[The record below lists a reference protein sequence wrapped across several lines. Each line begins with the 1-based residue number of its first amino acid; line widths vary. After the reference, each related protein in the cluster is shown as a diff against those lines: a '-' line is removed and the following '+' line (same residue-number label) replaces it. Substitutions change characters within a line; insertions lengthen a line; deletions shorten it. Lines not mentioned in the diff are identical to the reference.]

1 MTTHSN
7 QKVHSLGKRV
17 LLASGVALAIVF
29 TIITIWSVGDQR
41 EEREELVNTRAEL
54 LLEIMSESMS
64 IPLWEVDLDV
74 IESQMISLSKD
85 PDFQYADVVDFSGE
99 SLGKRGRPGV
109 KSEIILLE
117 QDIFNPEDSNQ
128 KIGRLHLELSTAG
141 LIAASNKVFRN
152 TSIQNFILFVIIQII
167 VYLSLRMVLR
177 PLVNMERAM
186 RRLADGDNDVE
197 VPSTHRKDEIGAM
210 AGAVQVFKLNAIEK
224 QEMES
229 KRKESLVQVSEKL
242 EEAVGNISLELT
254 TEASNLA
261 RSSHQMQELLKS
273 ALTEADGVSSAG
285 QNASLHSRDVARASD
300 GMVQAIHEI
309 SQGITNAASVSER
322 AVGEANDSHETISM
336 LAKSVEKVQQFVGIV
351 NEIADQTNLLAL
363 NATIEAASAGDAGKG
378 FAVVA
383 SEVKELSKQ
392 TSKATEEIGRLVSNI
407 TETSGNAVKAI
418 DSIRDIISE
427 VSEISTQI
435 AAAVEE
441 QDSTTAQIAE
451 NTQAASENVTMVS
464 ERIEHAKGNISQ
476 ATEAASLVDGAASS
490 LENGM
495 LKLNTVVA
503 ELVQE
508 IREG

>member
-7 QKVHSLGKRV
+7 QKVRSLGKRV
-17 LLASGVALAIVF
+17 LLVSGVALIIVF
-29 TIITIWSVGDQR
+29 SVTTTLSVTNQKT
-41 EEREELVNTRAEL
+41 EREQLVQTRANL
-54 LLEIMSESMS
+54 LLEIMAESMS

-74 IESQMISLSKD
+74 IESQLLSLAKD
-85 PDFQYADVVDFSGE
+85 PDFQFADVTDFAGD
-99 SLGKRGRPGV
+99 SLRKRGVIGKEKEV
-109 KSEIILLE
+109 FALEKAILR
-117 QDIFNPEDSNQ
+117 PEDAST
-128 KIGRLHLELSTAG
+128 KIGSLHLEISKKGLEAAFKKDLRTTA
-141 LIAASNKVFRN
+141 IRN
-152 TSIQNFILFVIIQII
+152 LILFAIIMVI

-177 PLVNMERAM
+177 PLVNMEKAM
-186 RRLADGDNDVE
+186 RRLAEGETDVE
-197 VPSTHRKDEIGAM
+197 VPSIRRKDEIGAM
-210 AGAVQVFKLNAIEK
+210 AGAVQVFKENAIEK
-224 QEMES
+224 EQLEIE
-229 KRKESLVQVSEKL
+229 RKQALVEISEKL
-242 EEAVGNISLELT
+242 EDAVGAISVELT
-254 TEASNLA
+254 SEASNLA
-261 RSSHQMQELLKS
+261 KSSHQMQQLLS
-273 ALTEADGVSSAG
+273 AALYEADGVYNAG

-322 AVGEANDSHETISM
+322 AVGEANHSHDTISL
-336 LAKSVEKVQQFVGIV
+336 LAQSVEKVQQFVGIV

-392 TSKATEEIGRLVSNI
+392 TSKATEEIGRLVSSI

-451 NTQAASENVTMVS
+451 NTQAASENVTLVS
-464 ERIEHAKGNISQ
+464 EKIEQAKGNISQ
-476 ATEAASLVDGAASS
+476 AVEAASILDGSASS
-490 LENGM
+490 LEDGM
-495 LKLNTVVA
+495 LRLNAIVA
-503 ELVQE
+503 EMVQE
-508 IREG
+508 IRKG